1 MCGPT
6 GLMAAIG
13 FSAFGVFFLSLL
25 AILIR
30 HGYPYVGE
38 WFDTVGEDGRSPAP
52 LGEQQQLVVSAL
64 WQAVFVYIVIGGLSV
79 VGLALHKIRA
89 RF

>member
-1 MCGPT
+1 
-6 GLMAAIG
+6 MAATG
-13 FSAFGVFFLSLL
+13 FSIFGVFFLSLL
-25 AILIR
+25 ALLIR

-38 WFDTVGEDGRSPAP
+38 WFDTTGDDGRSPSP
-52 LGEQQQLVVSAL
+52 LGEQQRLVVSAL
-64 WQAVFVYIVIGGLSV
+64 WQAVFVYTVIGGISI